1 MTKNDAEPYVLR
13 GADGYV
19 LEAIAES
26 IAEGTPAISAAA
38 LTFKTSYTRPTIQA
52 AVNRLEAAG
61 YLVVTRGHGRT
72 PNHYRLTHLG
82 KQALL

>member
-1 MTKNDAEPYVLR
+1 MNENDAEPYVLR

-26 IAEGTPAISAAA
+26 IEQGTPAISATA

-52 AVNRLEAAG
+52 AIRRLEKAG
-61 YLVVTRGHGRT
+61 YLIVTRGHGRT

-82 KQALL
+82 RQALI